1 MNIDENQPTKFD
13 MMLGRIL
20 VIASHVFREVIR
32 DRVLYLIGI
41 FALLLIGSAGFLPQ
55 VAAGTQDKILLDIG
69 LAAMGIIGLIVA
81 IFIGTGLVNK
91 EIEKRTVLVLIS
103 KPVSSTE
110 FIVGKHIGLSA
121 LLATLLGAMTAIYLL
136 VLLFSQAS
144 FSFLSIL
151 IAVFFL
157 WLELCL
163 ITAVAILLGV
173 FTSSLLATLLTFAVY
188 LMGHLSPDIV
198 KLGKLAKNP
207 TLEMVTQGIY
217 LILPDLSRL
226 DLKNQAVYGLFL
238 LPASETLLLNFLY
251 GMIYIILLL
260 AIATLIFSRRQF

>member
-1 MNIDENQPTKFD
+1 MKIDENQPTKFD
-13 MMLGRIL
+13 SMLGRIL

-32 DRVLYLIGI
+32 DRVLYLIGL
-41 FALLLIGSAGFLPQ
+41 FAILLVGSAGFLPQ

-91 EIEKRTVLVLIS
+91 EIEKRTVLVLIA
-103 KPVSSTE
+103 KPVSPAE

-121 LLATLLGAMTAIYLL
+121 ILAVLLISMSVIYLL
-136 VLLFSQAS
+136 VLLFNQVS

-151 IAVFFL
+151 AAVFYL
-157 WLELCL
+157 WLELSL

-173 FTSSLLATLLTFAVY
+173 FTSSLIATLLTFAVY

-198 KLGKLAKNP
+198 KLGRLAKNP
-207 TLEMVTQGIY
+207 TLEIVTQGIY

-226 DLKNQAVYGLFL
+226 DLKNQAVYGLTL
-238 LPASETLLLNFLY
+238 LPNSQTLFLNFMY
-251 GMIYIILLL
+251 AIVYIVLLL